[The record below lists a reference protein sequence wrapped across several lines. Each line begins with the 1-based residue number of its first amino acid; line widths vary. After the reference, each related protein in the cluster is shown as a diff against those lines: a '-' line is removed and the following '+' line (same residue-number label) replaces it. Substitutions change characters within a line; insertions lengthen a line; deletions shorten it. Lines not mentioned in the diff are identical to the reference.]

1 MLFSSLTFLYFFLP
15 IVLIL
20 YFVINN
26 RTWRNA
32 VLLVSSLVFYSWG
45 EPKYVFLMLA
55 STLVAWL
62 CGLGIDR
69 FKEKRRI
76 SRAFLIASLVLL
88 LGSLA
93 VFKYLNFFVENLNR
107 IDGVALKVRNIAL
120 PIGISFYTFQILSY
134 LIDLYWE
141 KVSVQKS
148 YFRFTLYVCL
158 FPQLIAGPIVRYE
171 TVEREISLRR
181 ESWEEAVGG
190 MRRFIL
196 GLAKKVL
203 IANNVAAVAEYIYS
217 SSSAG
222 SGAYWL
228 AAVCYTLQIY
238 FDFSGYSDM
247 AIGLGRAFGFTFREN
262 FMYPYCA
269 ASMQDF
275 WRRWHISLS
284 TWFKEYVYIPLGGNR
299 RGKLRTGLNKLIV
312 FLLTG
317 LWHGASWNFAVW
329 GLYHGAFL
337 MAESYG
343 ALKPNRWPK
352 ALRHIYTVIA
362 VTVGFVI
369 FRAETLG
376 QAWLIISKMFT
387 GWTFD
392 AALGAQLSLLLS
404 PLCSAALIASVFA
417 CMPYASSIAS
427 RYTVNR
433 PCFGYAVYLA
443 AFALFVVCIACLS
456 TASYNPFI
464 YFRF

>member
-15 IVLIL
+15 AVLLL

-55 STLVAWL
+55 STMAAWL

-69 FKEKRRI
+69 FREKQRL
-76 SRAFLIASLVLL
+76 SHAFLVVSLVLL

-107 IDGVALKVRNIAL
+107 IDGVELKVRSIAL

-134 LIDLYWE
+134 LIDLYWG
-141 KVSVQKS
+141 KVRVQKS
-148 YFRFTLYVCL
+148 YLRFTLYVSF

-171 TVEREISLRR
+171 TVEREISLRC
-181 ESWEEAVGG
+181 ENWDDVVGG

-203 IANNVAAVAEYIYS
+203 IANNVAAASVYIYS
-217 SSSAG
+217 SSAAG

-247 AIGLGRAFGFTFREN
+247 AIGLGRMFGFHFLEN
-262 FMYPYCA
+262 FDYPYI
-269 ASMQDF
+269 SRSVTEF
-275 WRRWHISLS
+275 WRRWHMSLS
-284 TWFKEYVYIPLGGNR
+284 SWFRDYVYIPLGGNR
-299 RGKLRTGLNKLIV
+299 VKTSRWILNILV
-312 FLLTG
+312 VWALTG
-317 LWHGASWNFAVW
+317 LWHGAQWNFVLW
-329 GLYHGAFL
+329 GLYYAVLLLGEKL
-337 MAESYG
+337 IWGS
-343 ALKPNRWPK
+343 ALKKLPSAVQW
-352 ALRHIYTVIA
+352 LYTMVI
-362 VTVGFVI
+362 VTVGWVLFDRTD
-369 FRAETLG
+369 FSQLG
-376 QAWLIISKMFT
+376 HVMGVMFGLVPTNWIALLAGDVSKVFDLLFIIPGILFSFPIARRLSFSEKGTASAVAVNCIYAALLALCIAFIIS
-387 GWTFD
+387 
-392 AALGAQLSLLLS
+392 S
-404 PLCSAALIASVFA
+404 
-417 CMPYASSIAS
+417 
-427 RYTVNR
+427 
-433 PCFGYAVYLA
+433 
-443 AFALFVVCIACLS
+443 
-456 TASYNPFI
+456 SYNPFI